1 MERDAFGSR
10 PSEGTAKRRGL
21 GHTLKSLERTRTE
34 GTTLFN
40 LDKAQ
45 DSKGGAPS
53 PPLGG
58 LGRRPVSA
66 ANAVEVDLD
75 LEVDFKT
82 QNCHLS
88 QSRFCFKCFLADS
101 KPTLSD
107 VERDAFGSRPSEGTA
122 QRRGLG
128 HTPGSLERTRTEGT
142 TLFNLDKAQDSKG
155 GAPSPPLGGLG
166 RRPVS
171 AANALEVDLDLDLD
185 LDLEV
190 KSKFAIKS
198 KIKLNP
204 ITIFKCDDSKH
215 PHRDPT
221 A

>member
-21 GHTLKSLERTRTE
+21 GHTQKPLERTTTE
-34 GTTLFN
+34 GTTLI
-40 LDKAQ
+40 
-45 DSKGGAPS
+45 
-53 PPLGG
+53 
-58 LGRRPVSA
+58 
-66 ANAVEVDLD
+66 
-75 LEVDFKT
+75 
-82 QNCHLS
+82 
-88 QSRFCFKCFLADS
+88 
-101 KPTLSD
+101 
-107 VERDAFGSRPSEGTA
+107 
-122 QRRGLG
+122 
-128 HTPGSLERTRTEGT
+128 
-142 TLFNLDKAQDSKG
+142 NLDKAQDSKG

-171 AANALEVDLDLDLD
+171 AANALEVEVEVEV
-185 LDLEV
+185 EV
-190 KSKFAIKS
+190 KVEFKSKSAIKS

>member
-1 MERDAFGSR
+1 MADSKPTLSDVERDAFGSR

-21 GHTLKSLERTRTE
+21 GHTLKSLERTTTE
-34 GTTLFN
+34 GTTLIN

-66 ANAVEVDLD
+66 ANAVDLD
-75 LEVDFKT
+75 LEVEVEVEVDFKT
-82 QNCHLS
+82 KNCHLS
-88 QSRFCFKCFLADS
+88 QSRFCSKCFLADS

-128 HTPGSLERTRTEGT
+128 HTPGHWKELQPRAIHASTTPKSSGVKGTRAT
-142 TLFNLDKAQDSKG
+142 A
-155 GAPSPPLGGLG
+155 SPLVGSALRVKWPLQ
-166 RRPVS
+166 
-171 AANALEVDLDLDLD
+171 
-185 LDLEV
+185 
-190 KSKFAIKS
+190 
-198 KIKLNP
+198 
-204 ITIFKCDDSKH
+204 
-215 PHRDPT
+215 
-221 A
+221 